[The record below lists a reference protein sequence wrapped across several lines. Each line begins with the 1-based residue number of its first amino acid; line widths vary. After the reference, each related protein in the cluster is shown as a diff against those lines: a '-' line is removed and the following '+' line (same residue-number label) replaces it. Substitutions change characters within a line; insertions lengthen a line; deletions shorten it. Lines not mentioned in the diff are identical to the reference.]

1 MQLPLANQQ
10 TGEVRFRHHAVLDG
24 VRGIAVLLVVVTHF
38 ASLSPANYH
47 YFHPG
52 LLGVDIF
59 FVLSGFLIT
68 SILLQ
73 EFEAN
78 RSINLKRF
86 YVRRFLRLMPAYW
99 ACVLFMHFV
108 GPHWLSAGEAEPAG
122 SIRNLF
128 FALIY
133 MTNWQEVYGAYFG
146 VFTHLWSLAV
156 EEQFYLIWAPLF
168 LALLLKMKSRVS
180 IFGTTLSLILLLFV
194 SFEMKVGLS
203 TVSTK
208 YLYGATDCRMIPLL
222 LGALASMAFLWK
234 SLPAKFAASRWFDLL
249 ALTSFLVALLLA
261 SRFRIASKPTFQ
273 VMPWFGLAW
282 AIIILW
288 MVTRKQTIVHS
299 ALSFPPLLWVG
310 RVSYGLYLWHHFF
323 VASVR
328 DHPWPLSVKLAV
340 GLALS
345 FVVTTY
351 SYHVLEL
358 PFLKLKERFTPAE
371 PRDTRLQ
378 PAVSEP
384 RYTAGLSVTV
394 LNDG

>member
-1 MQLPLANQQ
+1 MRLPLANQQ
-10 TGEVRFRHHAVLDG
+10 SNEVRFRHHAVLDG
-24 VRGIAVLLVVVTHF
+24 LRGIAVLMVVVTHF

-47 YFHPG
+47 YFNPG

-73 EFEAN
+73 EFET
-78 RSINLKRF
+78 RQSINLKRF

-108 GPHWLSAGEAEPAG
+108 GPHWLSPGEAEPAG
-122 SIRNLF
+122 SLRNLF

-168 LALLLKMKSRVS
+168 LAFLLKMKSRVS

-194 SFEMKVGLS
+194 SFEMKVGLA

-222 LGALASMAFLWK
+222 LGALASMAFVWK

-249 ALTSFLVALLLA
+249 AFTSFVGTLVLA
-261 SRFRIASKPTFQ
+261 SRFRVAFKSTFQ

-288 MVTRKQTIVHS
+288 MVTRKGTIVHS

-328 DHPWPLSVKLAV
+328 DQPWPLSAKLAV

-345 FVVTTY
+345 FVVTAY
-351 SYHVLEL
+351 SYYVLER
-358 PFLKLKERFTPAE
+358 PFLKLKERFTPAK
-371 PRDTRLQ
+371 PRDARLQ
-378 PAVSEP
+378 PVVNETGYPS
-384 RYTAGLSVTV
+384 GLSVT
-394 LNDG
+394 LLPDG